1 MLGINGLVSS
11 GFGRGI
17 ALSVLANFWSYEQ
30 GLPQETNINRFGVVA
45 ARPMTRRAALMQALK
60 MFKAR

>member
-1 MLGINGLVSS
+1 MLGINGLVFS

-30 GLPQETNINRFGVVA
+30 GLPQETNTNRFGVFGSEAGDAPSCPDAGAENV
-45 ARPMTRRAALMQALK
+45 
-60 MFKAR
+60 